1 MSSISIVL
9 AMLLAVAASGYLV
22 RIVPVSVPLPF
33 MQIALGAII
42 SGVFDGGHELEP
54 DLFFLLFLPPLL
66 FLDGWTIPKK
76 GLFRDR
82 MVILELAFGL
92 VIFSVIGVGFLIHS
106 IIPHLSLAIAF
117 ALAAIVTPTDPVA
130 LNSVAAK
137 VPIPKRILYILQ
149 GESLFNDATGVVCF
163 QFAVSAA
170 LTGQFSLAHASLT
183 FLWVALAGA
192 IVGALSVFTISV
204 VQSLVW
210 RKFGAEP
217 GASIL
222 VNLLCPFAAYIL
234 AEHLQASGIL
244 AAVTAGFVMSY
255 VEMSG
260 AAPGILRVQRW
271 AVWDTVKFAF
281 NGIIFVLLGEQ
292 LPEIVERAMRLVR
305 ESDNLN
311 PSWLVLYVVAISA
324 GLAGLRFLWVFLS
337 LRWTLFR
344 TARRDQLFAPL
355 SWRIIAI
362 MSLAG
367 VRGAVTLAGVLTLP
381 MTMPNGTPL
390 PGRQLIIFL
399 ATLVILVSLVVARLA
414 LPPLL
419 RGLVM
424 PEDDSQAE
432 DEDVA
437 LRQSAKA
444 ALDAIEKLRQ
454 NLSHETDNSEC
465 YNLAATQVSQLYQR
479 RLGIEASSEN
489 DPEKAQITE
498 AAIRRFHQ
506 VGLAAERDEIFKMAR
521 QGRISDTLSRHLVHS
536 LDLNEVRHVRNEE

>member
-1 MSSISIVL
+1 MSSISIAL

-42 SGVFDGGHELEP
+42 SGVFDRGQELDP

-82 MVILELAFGL
+82 MAILELAFGL
-92 VIFSVIGVGFLIHS
+92 VIFSVVGVGCLIYGL
-106 IIPHLSLAIAF
+106 IPHLSLAAAF
-117 ALAAIVTPTDPVA
+117 ALAAIITPTDPVA

-170 LTGQFSLAHASLT
+170 LTGRFSLAHASLT

-192 IVGALSVFTISV
+192 LIGAVTVFTISL
-204 VQSLVW
+204 VQSWIW
-210 RKFGAEP
+210 RKFGEEP

-244 AAVTAGFVMSY
+244 AAVTAGVVMSY
-255 VEMSG
+255 VELSG

-292 LPEIVERAMRLVR
+292 LPEIVEGAMRFVR
-305 ESDNLN
+305 ESDHLN
-311 PSWLVLYVVAISA
+311 PWWLVLYVLVISA
-324 GLAGLRFLWVFLS
+324 GLAALRFIWVFVS

-355 SWRIIAI
+355 SWRIVMI

-381 MTMPNGTPL
+381 IAMPNGMLFPA
-390 PGRQLIIFL
+390 RQLIIFL

-424 PEDDSQAE
+424 PEDHSHGE
-432 DEDVA
+432 DEEVA
-437 LRQSAKA
+437 LRYSAKA
-444 ALDAIEKLRQ
+444 ALEAIEKLRQ
-454 NLSHETDNSEC
+454 QVSHEGENSEC

-479 RLGIEASSEN
+479 RLGIDTLEN

-498 AAIRRFHQ
+498 AAIRRFRQ
-506 VGLAAERDEIFKMAR
+506 AGLAAERDEIFKMAR
-521 QGRISDTLSRHLVHS
+521 QGRISDSVSRRLVHS
-536 LDLNEVRHVRNEE
+536 LDLNEVRHTE

>member
-1 MSSISIVL
+1 MSSISIAL

-42 SGVFDGGHELEP
+42 SGVFDGGQQLDP

-82 MVILELAFGL
+82 MAILELAFGL
-92 VIFSVIGVGFLIHS
+92 VIFSVVGVGCLIYGL
-106 IIPHLSLAIAF
+106 IPHLSLAVAF

-170 LTGQFSLAHASLT
+170 LTGRFSLAHASLT

-192 IVGALSVFTISV
+192 LIGALTVFAISQ
-204 VQSLVW
+204 VQSWIW
-210 RKFGAEP
+210 RKFGEEP

-244 AAVTAGFVMSY
+244 AAVTAGVVMSY
-255 VEMSG
+255 VELSG

-292 LPEIVERAMRLVR
+292 LPEIVEGAIRFMR
-305 ESDNLN
+305 ESDHLN
-311 PSWLVLYVVAISA
+311 PWWLVLYVLVISA
-324 GLAGLRFLWVFLS
+324 GLAALRFIWVFVS

-344 TARRDQLFAPL
+344 TARRDQLFAPF
-355 SWRIIAI
+355 SWRIIMM

-381 MTMPNGTPL
+381 IAMSNGTLFPA
-390 PGRQLIIFL
+390 RQLIIFL
-399 ATLVILVSLVVARLA
+399 ATMVILVSLVVARLA

-424 PEDDSQAE
+424 PEDHSHGE
-432 DEDVA
+432 EEEEA
-437 LRQSAKA
+437 LRHSAKA

-454 NLSHETDNSEC
+454 QVSREEDNGEC

-479 RLGIEASSEN
+479 RLGIDRLEN

-498 AAIRRFHQ
+498 AAIRRFRQ
-506 VGLAAERDEIFKMAR
+506 VALAAERAEIFKMAR
-521 QGRISDTLSRHLVHS
+521 QGRISDAVSRGLVHG
-536 LDLNEVRHVRNEE
+536 LDLNEVRHKE